1 MTGNTIPA
9 LRVAIPCLCLSAAL
23 VILWCPPALAHARLT
38 GSDPAADAT
47 LNEAPAQVR
56 LRFNEPVEAEFSPVG
71 VYDAG
76 GDRVDEDDARV
87 DPDDARVVVVGLRRD
102 LPDGPYSVEWRV
114 TSIDGH
120 VIEGTYEFAVGDT
133 GARETSEATRTDAGD
148 IGLGS
153 SAPQPARED
162 EGQGTGAGGL
172 HGGHYAALGFVVLVM
187 LVAVVL
193 RQR

>member
-1 MTGNTIPA
+1 MTGHTIPA
-9 LRVAIPCLCLSAAL
+9 LRVVIPCLCLSAAL

-47 LNEAPAQVR
+47 LNGAPAQVR

-87 DPDDARVVVVGLRRD
+87 DPDDARVVLVGLGRD
-102 LPDGPYSVEWRV
+102 LPDGSYSVEWRV

-133 GARETSEATRTDAGD
+133 GARGTSEATRTDAGNT
-148 IGLGS
+148 GAGT
-153 SAPQPARED
+153 APQPARED
-162 EGQGTGAGGL
+162 EGQEAGVGGA
-172 HGGHYAALGFVVLVM
+172 HGRHYVALGCIVLVM

-193 RQR
+193 RRR

>member
-1 MTGNTIPA
+1 MTGHTIPA
-9 LRVAIPCLCLSAAL
+9 LRVVIHCLCLSAAL
-23 VILWCPPALAHARLT
+23 VILPCPPAHAHARLT
-38 GSDPAADAT
+38 GSDPAADAI

-56 LRFNEPVEAEFSPVG
+56 LRFNEPVEAEFSPVE
-71 VYDAG
+71 VYDAA

-87 DPDDARVVVVGLRRD
+87 DPDDARVVLVGLGRD

-133 GARETSEATRTDAGD
+133 GARGTSEATRTDAEDTGTQA
-148 IGLGS
+148 
-153 SAPQPARED
+153 APQPARED
-162 EGQGTGAGGL
+162 ERQEAGAGGA

-193 RQR
+193 RRC

>member
-1 MTGNTIPA
+1 MTGQATRA
-9 LRVAIPCLCLSAAL
+9 LRGVIPSLCLSAAL
-23 VILWCPPALAHARLT
+23 VILWCPTAMAHARLT

-71 VYDAG
+71 VYNAG

-87 DPDDARVVVVGLRRD
+87 DPDDARVVLVSLRRD

-120 VIEGTYEFAVGDT
+120 VIEGTYEFAVGDA
-133 GARETSEATRTDAGD
+133 GARETSGATRTDAGD
-148 IGLGS
+148 NGVG
-153 SAPQPARED
+153 SAPRSAREG
-162 EGQGTGAGGL
+162 EGQEAGAGGA

-193 RQR
+193 RRR